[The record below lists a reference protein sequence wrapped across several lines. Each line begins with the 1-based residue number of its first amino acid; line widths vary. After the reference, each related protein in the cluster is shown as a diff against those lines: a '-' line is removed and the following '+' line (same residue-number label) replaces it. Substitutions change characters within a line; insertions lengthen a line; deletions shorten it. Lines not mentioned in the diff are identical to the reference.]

1 MAQPDRD
8 DQRGALELVVYAAGD
23 EAAATAL
30 PRKGAVTIGRGEGN
44 DVRIDDASVSRRHAV
59 LHVGG
64 VLRIEDKGSANGTFV
79 RKGDD
84 KGAAAETRRV
94 HRAPGE
100 TFDVE
105 LGDCIVLGSVIA
117 VVRRARQ
124 EEGPHKAAED
134 PRRSNTSRVIVEDP
148 GMRALHEEARR
159 AAGSPFNVLLLGET
173 GVGKEILA
181 RSIHEASPRR
191 NKPFVAVHCAAL
203 SETLLE
209 SELFGHKKGS
219 FTGATEDKKGLFEA
233 ADGGTVLLDE
243 IGELSPSV
251 QVKLLRVLEDR
262 AVLRIGAVAPRPV
275 DVRFIAATNRD
286 LEAEVERGAFRQDLF
301 YRLNGITLVV
311 PPLRQRTAE
320 IGELAAFFL
329 ADAWRKLDRK
339 GTPSLAAEARAL
351 LERHPFPG
359 NVRELKNAM
368 ERAAVLCAGDTV
380 LPEHLPPRI
389 ARPSGS
395 PPAQGP
401 APAPAAPTSTQRIT
415 ESDVGE
421 AEERLD
427 ERQRILD
434 ALEKC
439 AHNQTR
445 AAEMLGISRRTLVT
459 RLEEYDLPRP
469 RKR

>member
-1 MAQPDRD
+1 MGQADREE
-8 DQRGALELVVYAAGD
+8 QRGALELVVYAAGD
-23 EAAATAL
+23 EGAATVL
-30 PRKGAVTIGRGEGN
+30 PAAGSVTIGRGEGN

-59 LHVGG
+59 LHVGP

-79 RKGDD
+79 RTSED
-84 KGAAAETRRV
+84 KGSAVETRRV

-117 VVRRARQ
+117 VVRRARH
-124 EEGPHKAAED
+124 EEGPKAAEEA
-134 PRRSNTSRVIVEDP
+134 RRGGAGRMIVEDP

-181 RSIHEASPRR
+181 RAIHEASPRR
-191 NKPFVAVHCAAL
+191 AKPFVAVHCAAL

-262 AVLRIGAVAPRPV
+262 AVLRIGAVAPKPV

-286 LEAEVERGAFRQDLF
+286 LEAEALRGAFRQDLF
-301 YRLNGITLVV
+301 YRLNGITFVV
-311 PPLRQRTAE
+311 PPLRERKAE
-320 IGELAAFFL
+320 LGKLAAFFL
-329 ADAWRKLDRK
+329 EDAWKKLERK
-339 GTPSLAAEARAL
+339 GTPSIAKEAREL
-351 LERHPFPG
+351 LEQHAFPG

-389 ARPSGS
+389 ARSSGP
-395 PPAQGP
+395 PPAQAG
-401 APAPAAPTSTQRIT
+401 APATVVSTATQPIS
-415 ESDVGE
+415 EVDVHE
-421 AEERLD
+421 AQKRLD

-445 AAEMLGISRRTLVT
+445 AAEMLGISRRTLVS